1 MTTTYW
7 TGSNNITS
15 SSAYDFGTSTLT
27 SDGTTNSP
35 DLSGGVNTLQ
45 LSGSNETLTSGDTVS
60 VDIYASG
67 AFQQTLGNFTYQ
79 GFITVSGVVYPLVDT
94 GGGVYQVYGTL
105 LAAGGYINNAAD
117 PFTCY
122 LRGTRILTASGEV
135 AIESLRPGDLL
146 VTRFGP
152 LRRLKFVG
160 RQSFNGAFL
169 CQRGA
174 PVRITAGALGADQPC
189 RDLFVSPDHS
199 MLIDDHLVQAKL
211 LINGISITQTATD
224 AMVDYFHV
232 DLGMHDCV
240 VADGCW
246 SESYAEMGNRMK
258 FHNAAEFDAAFP
270 EHEPIMQPMCR
281 PQVQGDG
288 PELPKIRAAVMAR
301 LPIDACSDEADLH
314 VIADGVRIEALA
326 DIAEGQ
332 AFQIPPNTT
341 RLQLVSRATSPAL
354 MGWNADSRILG
365 VNLLALTGR
374 VGGQSRKL
382 YLDDPALADGC
393 YPAEFIGDQI
403 TRWTNGDVTVPV
415 GRFGFGGQEFQLIV
429 ESAKLPTYL
438 ITSAA
443 LAA

>member
-1 MTTTYW
+1 MTTPYW
-7 TGSNNITS
+7 TGSNDITS
-15 SSAYDFGTSTLT
+15 STDYNFGTSTLT
-27 SDGTTNSP
+27 SDGTTNSS

-45 LSGSNETLTSGDTVS
+45 ISGSNATLGAGDTVS
-60 VDIYASG
+60 VDIFAGGALQQNLGNFVYLGFITASG
-67 AFQQTLGNFTYQ
+67 A
-79 GFITVSGVVYPLVDT
+79 IYPLVDT
-94 GGGVYQVYGTL
+94 GATFQVYGII
-105 LAAGGYINNAAD
+105 LAAGDYVNNNVD

-174 PVRITAGALGADQPC
+174 PVRIAAGALGVDQPC

-199 MLIDDHLVQAKL
+199 MLIDDFLVQAKL

-224 AMVDYFHV
+224 AMVDYFHI

-240 VADGCW
+240 VANGCW

-270 EHEPIMQPMCR
+270 DHEPIMQPMCR

-288 PELPKIRAAVMAR
+288 AELPNIRAAVMAR
-301 LPIDACSDEADLH
+301 LPIGACSDEADLH
-314 VIADGVRIEALA
+314 VIADGVRIDALA
-326 DIAEGQ
+326 DIPEGH

-365 VNLLALTGR
+365 VNLFALTGR

-393 YPAEFIGDQI
+393 YPAEFSGDQI
-403 TRWTNGDVTVPV
+403 NRWTNGDVTVPV
-415 GRFGFGGQEFQLIV
+415 GRFGFGRQEFQLIV

>member
-1 MTTTYW
+1 MTTIYW

-15 SSAYDFGTSTLT
+15 SSNYNYSTSTLT

-35 DLSGGVNTLQ
+35 DLSNGVNTLQ
-45 LSGSNETLTSGDTVS
+45 ISGADATLNSGDTIS
-60 VDIYASG
+60 VDVYSG
-67 AFQQTLGNFTYQ
+67 GTFQQNLGNFSYQ
-79 GFITVSGVVYPLVDT
+79 GFITVSGMVYPIADT
-94 GGGVYQVYGTL
+94 GTTFQAYGII
-105 LAAGGYINNAAD
+105 LAAGSYANNNVD
-117 PFTCY
+117 PFSCF

-135 AIESLRPGDLL
+135 PIESLRPGDLL

-152 LRRLKFVG
+152 LRRLKFLG

-169 CQRGA
+169 RQSGA
-174 PVRITAGALGADQPC
+174 PVRIAAGALGADQPC

-224 AMVDYFHV
+224 AMVDYFHL
-232 DLGMHDCV
+232 DFGTHDCV

-270 EHEPIMQPMCR
+270 DHQPIVQPMCL

-288 PELPKIRAAVMAR
+288 PELPKIRAAVMSR

-314 VIADGVRIEALA
+314 VIADGVRIEALPEIA
-326 DIAEGQ
+326 DGK
-332 AFQIPPNTT
+332 AFQIPPDTK

-354 MGWNADSRILG
+354 MGWNADNRILG
-365 VNLLALTGR
+365 VNLLALIGR

-403 TRWTNGDVTVPV
+403 TRWTNGDVTLPV
-415 GRFGFGGQEFQLIV
+415 GRFGFGRQGFELIV
-429 ESAKLPTYL
+429 ESATLPTYL
-438 ITSAA
+438 LAAEA